1 MLHILKNSTDNDASK
16 YKVCQISE
24 DISMEHKVSD
34 TLPDG
39 CYTPSAPHGFDA
51 L

>member
-34 TLPDG
+34 TL
-39 CYTPSAPHGFDA
+39 
-51 L
+51 